1 MSGEA
6 SVGVVCFDLGGVL
19 IRICESWAE
28 ACHAAGLPTPDASA
42 SPGAAE
48 RHRFLTVLL
57 DTGRISYDDW
67 AAGVSTAFGGLYTPE
82 EAKRAHDAISQ
93 EEQAGALE
101 LVEALR
107 GAGVATACLS
117 NTNDAH
123 WVRLVHRDASGP
135 RQGAPEYPS
144 VARLNRHFASHV
156 LGVAKPDPAIYAE
169 FERLAGVRG
178 DRVLFFD
185 DRAEN
190 VDAARTMRWRAHRI
204 DPGRDPIAQVRE
216 HLRRYGLLTP
226 G

>member
-1 MSGEA
+1 MNAEA

-28 ACHAAGLPTPDASA
+28 ACHAAGLPAPDAS
-42 SPGAAE
+42 SNPGAAE
-48 RHRFLTVLL
+48 RHRSLTALL

-67 AAGVSTAFGGLYTPE
+67 AAAVSKAYGGLYTPD

-101 LVEALR
+101 LVDALNA
-107 GAGVATACLS
+107 AGVATACLS

-135 RQGAPEYPS
+135 RKGSPEYPG

-190 VDAARTMRWRAHRI
+190 VDAALTMRWRAHRI
-204 DPGRDPIAQVRE
+204 DPARDPIAQVRD
-216 HLRRYGLLTP
+216 HLRRYALLTP